1 MHYSAT
7 QDAAGSRSGLS
18 RWFRLSRLVLAWGA
32 ALFFLP
38 GEPFLGV
45 PLLVALLVPY
55 RHRRPARYA
64 LLGYAVFTWL
74 FIDWSFGIPVAL
86 GAWLMPVPPSPF
98 LARLLASSRPA
109 GRDGEDDE
117 GDWHRPFHFDRA
129 RHHGPA
135 NSIYTLCPLPDDD

>member
-1 MHYSAT
+1 MNDTAT
-7 QDAAGSRSGLS
+7 HVAAGFRSGLS
-18 RWFRLSRLVLAWGA
+18 RWLRLTRLLLAWGA

-74 FIDWSFGIPVAL
+74 IIDWSFGIPVAL
-86 GAWLMPVPPSPF
+86 GGLADARSSLSVPCQAVGV
-98 LARLLASSRPA
+98 LKAS
-109 GRDGEDDE
+109 
-117 GDWHRPFHFDRA
+117 
-129 RHHGPA
+129 
-135 NSIYTLCPLPDDD
+135 